1 MGADFHEN
9 AKNGNFI
16 SNEKDLFLKVAKE
29 IDILYKCVIFPME
42 RTDNMT
48 AYPQMTAEERKA
60 EYARLQKEFDA
71 IKAQKLSL
79 NMARGKPGKAQLDMV
94 SDVIFNLME
103 KPEDFLSGG

>member
-42 RTDNMT
+42 RTDNLT
-48 AYPQMTAEERKA
+48 AYPQMTAE
-60 EYARLQKEFDA
+60 
-71 IKAQKLSL
+71 
-79 NMARGKPGKAQLDMV
+79 
-94 SDVIFNLME
+94 
-103 KPEDFLSGG
+103 

>member
-60 EYARLQKEFDA
+60 EYARLQKDSAAVFDDFQPDA
-71 IKAQKLSL
+71 EAGRL
-79 NMARGKPGKAQLDMV
+79 RVRRRRRAQLRRD
-94 SDVIFNLME
+94 
-103 KPEDFLSGG
+103 